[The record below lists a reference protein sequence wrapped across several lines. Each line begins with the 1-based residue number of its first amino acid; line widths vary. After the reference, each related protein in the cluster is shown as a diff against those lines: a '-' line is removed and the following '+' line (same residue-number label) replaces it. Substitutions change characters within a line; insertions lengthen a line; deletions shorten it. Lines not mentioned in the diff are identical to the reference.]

1 MSVIR
6 NEMRVT
12 ISAQSCNEA
21 VARSVVT
28 AFIMQM
34 DPSVNE
40 LADIKT
46 AVSEAVTNSIV
57 HGYRNISGGSVELL
71 CRILDRDTLY
81 IRVRDK
87 GCGIADVEK
96 AMEPLYTTVPEEE
109 RAGLGFAVMESF
121 MDSVS
126 VKSTVGKGTTVVMK
140 KRILSASLVRAG
152 AADNECC

>member
-1 MSVIR
+1 MAHIE

-12 ISAQSCNEA
+12 LASHSSNEA

-34 DPSVNE
+34 DPSVGE

-46 AVSEAVTNSIV
+46 AVSEAVTNAIV
-57 HGYRNISGGSVELL
+57 HGYRNSSGNVEIL
-71 CRILDRDTLY
+71 CRILERDVLY

-87 GCGIADVEK
+87 GCGIPDVKK
-96 AMEPLYTTVPEEE
+96 AMEPLC
-109 RAGLGFAVMESF
+109 FAVMESF

-126 VKSTVGKGTTVVMK
+126 VKSAVGKGTSVTMK
-140 KRILSASLVRAG
+140 KRILSASLIRAG
-152 AADNECC
+152 ANENECR